1 MDTYPKECQNPLIGC
16 NQQSTNSR
24 VQVVEFMSSSGRKLP
39 AVASL
44 PNVGFAPG
52 VIQLAAF
59 TGPRFFQSIAE
70 PNTMGPDT
78 RITTEGSVQE
88 GSGRL
93 EGEFDHCSQVCPSSL
108 MLLLFTTCGRFARCS

>member
-1 MDTYPKECQNPLIGC
+1 
-16 NQQSTNSR
+16 
-24 VQVVEFMSSSGRKLP
+24 MSSSGRKLP

-70 PNTMGPDT
+70 PSTMGPDSK
-78 RITTEGSVQE
+78 IPFEGSVQE
-88 GSGRL
+88 GSGHL
-93 EGEFDHCSQVCPSSL
+93 EGEFDHCSQVSHRSL
-108 MLLLFTTCGRFARCS
+108 MLPSC

>member
-1 MDTYPKECQNPLIGC
+1 
-16 NQQSTNSR
+16 
-24 VQVVEFMSSSGRKLP
+24 MSSSGRKLP

-70 PNTMGPDT
+70 PSTLGPDT
-78 RITTEGSVQE
+78 RLPIEGSVQE

-93 EGEFDHCSQVCPSSL
+93 EGEFDHCSQVCSCASLLVMLFVCEYSSCVATAHCDNTIRAGDGGL
-108 MLLLFTTCGRFARCS
+108 VPHN

>member
-1 MDTYPKECQNPLIGC
+1 MLVIQEEMLSRAETA
-16 NQQSTNSR
+16 NS
-24 VQVVEFMSSSGRKLP
+24 VVIDKSPNSFAQVVEFMNSSGRKLP

-70 PNTMGPDT
+70 PATMGPET
-78 RITTEGSVQE
+78 RMPIEGSVQE

-93 EGEFDHCSQVCPSSL
+93 EGEFDHCSQV
-108 MLLLFTTCGRFARCS
+108 